1 MSSNQVINPKPCSYN
16 CGTRIYWDTVSN
28 SYLELISKQKHV
40 CKNRSVSTNTQN
52 NTYNNSQYYSKKG
65 YQKMSNSIE
74 LISGSI
80 SEVQKKYEILY
91 DIVTEYREKFMVHNL
106 I

>member
-1 MSSNQVINPKPCSYN
+1 MNKPVSTQNYINTTKPNYYN
-16 CGTRIYWDTVSN
+16 KF
-28 SYLELISKQKHV
+28 SKQHKP
-40 CKNRSVSTNTQN
+40 
-52 NTYNNSQYYSKKG
+52 
-65 YQKMSNSIE
+65 KMSNSIE